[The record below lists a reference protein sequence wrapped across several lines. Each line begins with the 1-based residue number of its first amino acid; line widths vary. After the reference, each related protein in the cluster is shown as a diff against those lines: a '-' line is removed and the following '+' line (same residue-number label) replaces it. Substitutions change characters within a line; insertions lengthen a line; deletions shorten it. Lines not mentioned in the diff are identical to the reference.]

1 MPLGKKKAPVLET
14 QNEKPRERNSLGFSI
29 PFLYGGLN
37 HRLVTDYL
45 SPSNHFD
52 DVVAG
57 YTSRDSDN
65 KRKALVPYWR
75 HPLSLPGIGAVTLT
89 L

>member
-14 QNEKPRERNSLGFSI
+14 QNEKPRDRNSLGFSI

-45 SPSNHFD
+45 SLSNHLQMRWQTTP
-52 DVVAG
+52 AA
-57 YTSRDSDN
+57 T
-65 KRKALVPYWR
+65 
-75 HPLSLPGIGAVTLT
+75 VTT
-89 L
+89 KENTKSI